1 FEQDTEEY
9 IFRVQYDAIR
19 RNGWRDICDD
29 LDGQTFLWSERRPGI
44 NFPPMHAWCHC
55 TATPYVSD
63 WNAWMDRYVQRHGS
77 GQAEKVEK
85 RLESDIIMYRK
96 GSTHRETSADG
107 RKIIDKATY
116 HKITNPAIKKGADIR
131 IADGEILAR
140 LQKEQATAVTYGNV
154 LFFRPDATVSDV
166 LEEVHHFYQN
176 KRGLN
181 SQ

>member
-1 FEQDTEEY
+1 
-9 IFRVQYDAIR
+9 
-19 RNGWRDICDD
+19 
-29 LDGQTFLWSERRPGI
+29 
-44 NFPPMHAWCHC
+44 
-55 TATPYVSD
+55 
-63 WNAWMDRYVQRHGS
+63 MDQYVQRHGS

-96 GSTHRETSADG
+96 GSTHRKTSADG

-116 HKITNPAIKKGADIR
+116 YKITNPAIKKGADIR
-131 IADGEILAR
+131 IADGEILRR

-181 SQ
+181 SQYGARQRIIMNEIDAKNYLLSVVDKYHIPEEETALTKSQLESYKAEMEKMKTKGEWVDES